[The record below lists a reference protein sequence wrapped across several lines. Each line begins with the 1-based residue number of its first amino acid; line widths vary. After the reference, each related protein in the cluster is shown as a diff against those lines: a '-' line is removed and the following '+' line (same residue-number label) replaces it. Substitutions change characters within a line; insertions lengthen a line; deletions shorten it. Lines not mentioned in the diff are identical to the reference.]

1 MKFKISCIVI
11 ICLSLFSC
19 LKLEDEDNDTPEPI
33 CTFDSGAPKVST
45 ISTESFPYKD
55 IKNIIFK
62 DSFGITK
69 LFEVTS
75 SNSASKVVNTTN
87 FFNVLTNKNET
98 VTNCMDANVIT
109 YTLKE
114 LGGQLILKALI
125 YNDFD
130 QASPKKDIIDKIE
143 IAISEKGDENITFP
157 IFNMIVDK
165 RNSQDGFTELLKT
178 MDEVTIYGKK
188 FNSVFQNIPLP
199 NTIVTYWV
207 YYNKNEGIVGF
218 SESNGRKW
226 RFDSMN

>member
-1 MKFKISCIVI
+1 MKFKIV
-11 ICLSLFSC
+11 CLSFLILCISFSSC
-19 LKLEDEDNDTPEPI
+19 LDTEDNTQETI
-33 CTFDSGAPKVST
+33 CTYNYGAPKVSA
-45 ISTESFPYKD
+45 ISSESFPYKN
-55 IKNIIFK
+55 IKNVIFK
-62 DSFGITK
+62 DSLGITK

-75 SNSASKVVNTTN
+75 STSSSKVVNTMN
-87 FFNVLTNKNET
+87 VFNMFTNKNES
-98 VTNCMDANVIT
+98 VTNCMDANFIT

-114 LGGQLILKALI
+114 LGGQLVLKALI

-130 QASPKKDIIDKIE
+130 RSSPKKEIVDKVE
-143 IAISEKGDENITFP
+143 IAISEKGDANVTFP

-165 RNSQDGFTELLKT
+165 RNSQDGFTESLKT

-199 NTIVTYWV
+199 NTVVTYWV